1 MDAEKGSLGRAR
13 TLRLCL
19 IAAGSMI
26 NVAGS
31 DIALFMGIPIYLNS
45 IGTVICA
52 VRYGPSA
59 GMIAGAAGALI
70 CGVTTDIYS
79 LYYLPVQIIAG
90 GAAGLIFRKYRPGEG
105 NSIRRI
111 IISAAAIAI
120 PVSLVSAVITA
131 FVFGGVT
138 SSESSVLVQILHNA
152 AGMGLVASV
161 FTVQFITDF
170 ANCLISVW
178 AAFEVQRR
186 MPRGL

>member
-1 MDAEKGSLGRAR
+1 MNV
-13 TLRLCL
+13 
-19 IAAGSMI
+19 AADPLFSFAYTGANGGFVVVTADEPGIHSSQTEQDNRFYAGMI

-152 AGMGLVASV
+152 AGM
-161 FTVQFITDF
+161 
-170 ANCLISVW
+170 
-178 AAFEVQRR
+178 
-186 MPRGL
+186 